1 MSDLTGTFVN
11 ESGVTELAGHLHVPG
26 GIDATQ
32 INGVSINNTPGG
44 EGLVLSTVNAANC
57 HWAALVTDA
66 AAPPVAYVTPLV
78 FDHTAVTGGLYAWD
92 GAAYVQVGGP
102 I

>member
-1 MSDLTGTFVN
+1 MATLAGKFVN
-11 ESGVTELAGHLHVPG
+11 DSGVTELEGSLVTDDPISADLV
-26 GIDATQ
+26 DNVA
-32 INGVSINNTPGG
+32 VNNTPATA
-44 EGLVLSTVNAANC
+44 GLLLTTVDASNC
-57 HWAALVTDA
+57 NWLKIITDV

-78 FDHTAVTGGLYAWD
+78 FDHTAVTGGLYAWS

>member
-1 MSDLTGTFVN
+1 MADLEGQFIN
-11 ESGVTELAGHLHVPG
+11 DSGVTELEGRLHVPA
-26 GIDATQ
+26 GISADSV
-32 INGVSINNTPGG
+32 NGVAVNNTPSV
-44 EGLVLSTVNAANC
+44 EGLLLTTVDTANC
-57 HWAALVTDA
+57 QWQEIITDA

-92 GAAYVQVGGP
+92 GQQYVQVGGP